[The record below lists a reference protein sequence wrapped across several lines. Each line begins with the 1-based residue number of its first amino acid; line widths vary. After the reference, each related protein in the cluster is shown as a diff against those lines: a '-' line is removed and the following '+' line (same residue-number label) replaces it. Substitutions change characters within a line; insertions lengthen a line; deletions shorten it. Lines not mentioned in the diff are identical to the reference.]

1 MESKSSYLF
10 ETVSFEH
17 VKIFVTILK
26 KLEIPKLDII
36 KVFETRILVS
46 ENS

>member
-10 ETVSFEH
+10 ELVSFKH
-17 VKIFVTILK
+17 RQDIWNDFK
-26 KLEIPKLDII
+26 KLQMSKLDII
-36 KVFETRILVS
+36 KVFEIRILVS